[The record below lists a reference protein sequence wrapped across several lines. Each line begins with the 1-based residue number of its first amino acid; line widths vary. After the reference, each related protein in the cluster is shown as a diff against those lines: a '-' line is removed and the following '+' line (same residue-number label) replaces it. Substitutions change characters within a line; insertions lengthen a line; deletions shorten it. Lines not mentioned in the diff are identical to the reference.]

1 MSTHP
6 VRRHARLLSLLP
18 LAGSL
23 GACSSFYDTYPTAAS
38 AAWASMR
45 QQQEATSYRVQS
57 EVRLEDVELSE
68 SLQELAESLMGAEGE
83 EILASGE
90 AGTALGAAREALRG
104 MAGKAPVD
112 ASREGEPATRIA
124 KPQQKP
130 ADGSDADADEDMLA
144 GIAADNREL
153 DLLGVVGNLGSGYLH
168 MLRNIRFQ
176 GDTVVDGGT
185 GRIEHV
191 SGMDYRTRTTSQSY
205 HMPFLVDVRN
215 RQLYWDAEAISMLM
229 NPVTRDKPIR
239 IGLGPLNR
247 KVDAMKLYGILRQQR
262 SYALEHADAGAI
274 GYEPLEDGPQ
284 VPGAYRKIRY
294 QVPLRTALLQ
304 NRNFLRDN
312 RDGIVQTVREDK
324 NREKVGQLLD
334 VLVGMG
340 GGLQKPSQA
349 TAAAAQLP
357 DQADTPAMDRLSGDS
372 APNATPDATVSAE
385 SGSHADAVED
395 APGSLDKI
403 VARTLDDSTITQWLW
418 LDRRGRLLR
427 EDKRYDLH
435 LGDEE
440 DYVKVKTMGSRIYGD
455 VPSGP
460 VARIQPEQA
469 VSLREAVKGS
479 LMGYMLASMH
489 DDVSARTQTDDVA
502 WAEDGDSAHDAA
514 VEAAE
519 AAVTAAQAALLASE
533 AADAAT
539 EEQADGT
546 VASLEEARAAYA
558 AARAEQAVDAQAAA
572 VAEPA
577 AQE

>member
-1 MSTHP
+1 
-6 VRRHARLLSLLP
+6 
-18 LAGSL
+18 
-23 GACSSFYDTYPTAAS
+23 
-38 AAWASMR
+38 
-45 QQQEATSYRVQS
+45 
-57 EVRLEDVELSE
+57 
-68 SLQELAESLMGAEGE
+68 
-83 EILASGE
+83 
-90 AGTALGAAREALRG
+90 
-104 MAGKAPVD
+104 
-112 ASREGEPATRIA
+112 
-124 KPQQKP
+124 
-130 ADGSDADADEDMLA
+130 
-144 GIAADNREL
+144 
-153 DLLGVVGNLGSGYLH
+153 
-168 MLRNIRFQ
+168 
-176 GDTVVDGGT
+176 
-185 GRIEHV
+185 
-191 SGMDYRTRTTSQSY
+191 
-205 HMPFLVDVRN
+205 
-215 RQLYWDAEAISMLM
+215 
-229 NPVTRDKPIR
+229 
-239 IGLGPLNR
+239 
-247 KVDAMKLYGILRQQR
+247 
-262 SYALEHADAGAI
+262 
-274 GYEPLEDGPQ
+274 
-284 VPGAYRKIRY
+284 
-294 QVPLRTALLQ
+294 
-304 NRNFLRDN
+304 
-312 RDGIVQTVREDK
+312 
-324 NREKVGQLLD
+324 
-334 VLVGMG
+334 
-340 GGLQKPSQA
+340 
-349 TAAAAQLP
+349 
-357 DQADTPAMDRLSGDS
+357 MDRLSGDS
-372 APNATPDATVSAE
+372 ALSATPDATVSAG
-385 SGSHADAVED
+385 SGSHADAVDD
-395 APGSLDKI
+395 APGGLDKI